1 MKQIKILIFSLATII
16 VIGSINTQVSLAE
29 PNLTNINSEIKEI
42 NQKVRS
48 LKNKENPISDN
59 IYWIIPSLVAVQLAT
74 LVGLVYLIVQN
85 KKLSETVEG
94 RYRSIKSN
102 LDKKLDKPERD
113 SYSTMAEVNR
123 LNLQTNGNVTDLR
136 RKHDELKVMVSN
148 LQNQVNN
155 FSARSVTTHQVIPQA
170 AHQFSGSTER
180 DFGSTIEHLLSPN
193 LFDLAQAP
201 VNREPAYLSDYNN
214 RQKNFAEIYK
224 AIVVDREVDN
234 YNLSRAGQTEEVILT
249 AENRGN
255 YCLFTC
261 ENTTYIVPSQ
271 KLKIREDKLNEVKDL
286 FDCEN
291 YQESNYNNFVLSKPA
306 LVIQQVN
313 GNWRLKEK
321 GTLIFG

>member
-1 MKQIKILIFSLATII
+1 MKRIKVLIFSLTTILA
-16 VIGSINTQVSLAE
+16 IGSINTQVSWAE
-29 PNLTNINSEIKEI
+29 PDSTTTSQEIKKI
-42 NQKVRS
+42 NQTIKS
-48 LKNKENPISDN
+48 LKDKESLISDN
-59 IYWIIPSLVAVQLAT
+59 IDWIIPTLVVLQLAT
-74 LVGLVYLIVQN
+74 LSSLVYLIVQN

-113 SYSTMAEVNR
+113 SYSTTAEVNR

-136 RKHDELKVMVSN
+136 RKHDELKITVGN
-148 LQNQVNN
+148 LQNQLHN
-155 FSARSVTTHQVIPQA
+155 FSARSVTAHQVVPQA
-170 AHQFSGSTER
+170 AHQVSTPKDR

-193 LFDLAQAP
+193 LFDPHPAP
-201 VNREPAYLSDYNN
+201 ANREPSYLDDYNN

-224 AIVVDREVDN
+224 GIVVDREANN

-249 AENRGN
+249 VESRGN

-261 ENTTYIVPSQ
+261 ENITYIVPSQ

-291 YQESNYNNFVLSKPA
+291 YQESNYNNFTLMKPA
-306 LVIQQVN
+306 LVTQQSN
-313 GNWRLKEK
+313 GNWRLREK
-321 GTLIFG
+321 GTIIFG